1 MNANDTDD
9 TNDRDQDGTI
19 REPDNSTVED
29 WLGQKVERDR
39 ALAERLLSETGDF
52 DEARRRFEQEREG
65 PRPESLPTE
74 ERRT

>member
-1 MNANDTDD
+1 MD

-19 REPDNSTVED
+19 REPENSTVDD

-39 ALAERLLSETGDF
+39 ALAERLLSETGDV

-74 ERRT
+74 ERRI

>member
-1 MNANDTDD
+1 MAADD
-9 TNDRDQDGTI
+9 TTQDGTI
-19 REPDNSTVED
+19 REPENSTVHD

-39 ALAERLLSETGDF
+39 ALAERLLSETGDVE
-52 DEARRRFEQEREG
+52 EAQRRFDLEREG

>member
-1 MNANDTDD
+1 MD
-9 TNDRDQDGTI
+9 TNHANTPDEDEVI
-19 REPDNSTVED
+19 EEPENSTVDD
-29 WLGQKVERDR
+29 WLGQKVDRDR

-52 DEARRRFEQEREG
+52 EEAQRRFELEREG

>member
-1 MNANDTDD
+1 MD

-19 REPDNSTVED
+19 HEPENSTVDD

-52 DEARRRFEQEREG
+52 DEAKRRFEQEREG

>member
-1 MNANDTDD
+1 MDDD
-9 TNDRDQDGTI
+9 TGDTEQDGTI
-19 REPDNSTVED
+19 REPANSTVDD

-52 DEARRRFEQEREG
+52 EEARRRFDREREG

-74 ERRT
+74 ERRI

>member
-1 MNANDTDD
+1 MEPDD
-9 TNDRDQDGTI
+9 TPQTDGDGTI
-19 REPDNSTVED
+19 REPANSTVDD

-52 DEARRRFEQEREG
+52 EEASRRFEREREG
-65 PRPESLPTE
+65 PRPENLPTE